1 MVAEQLATLQHGGDR
16 KSDQAANLPVDTQA
30 TAAELLNVSERSVRA
45 ARKIRSTDTQVADLV
60 NAGTVNLHEGSKL
73 IALPAECR
81 GRAIE
86 AVVSGADIRTAVRI
100 AKKNDYNA
108 KVAAFRPK
116 PLDGKYRILYADPPW
131 IYHLNQA
138 SGIAEDHY
146 DCLDD
151 AQLCEYRPG
160 GVRTVKELADRDA
173 VLFLWTTAP
182 MLQRAFPIIDAWGF
196 EYKTFFVWDKVKHN
210 VGYYNSVRAELLL
223 VCTRGSCTPDTG
235 KLIDSVQTIERS
247 DKHSEKP
254 QEFYDIIEAMYDHG
268 RKLEL
273 FARNPRQ
280 GWDADG
286 NESAPI
292 VETAAA

>member
-1 MVAEQLATLQHGGDR
+1 MV
-16 KSDQAANLPVDTQA
+16 S
-30 TAAELLNVSERSVRA
+30 TAYC
-45 ARKIRSTDTQVADLV
+45 T
-60 NAGTVNLHEGSKL
+60 
-73 IALPAECR
+73 
-81 GRAIE
+81 
-86 AVVSGADIRTAVRI
+86 RT
-100 AKKNDYNA
+100 
-108 KVAAFRPK
+108 RP
-116 PLDGKYRILYADPPW
+116 G